1 MIVFAVICKSSLYVW
16 QYWLPVAIE
25 GPTPVSSLLHSSTMV
40 VARVYLMIL
49 LLVSVPVVLVI
60 LLLAVNIVTQMDVKK
75 NIAYSTSIHLVL
87 IVLFSIT
94 RIYSAVVV
102 YIILHRIVKRQLFQN
117 SRYEI
122 HRVRSQDIRKFNM
135 NGSSML
141 MLIAMFILS
150 ALVRMVIMGS
160 KELIVLGIMS
170 MMILFI
176 IIVSIVYTLMYA
188 SKLSV
193 VGKFGES
200 EGFYVIFIIFIS
212 MILVEVNFR
221 VWVSLLVFRVVIGV
235 FYGNSIITV
244 L

>member
-1 MIVFAVICKSSLYVW
+1 M
-16 QYWLPVAIE
+16 
-25 GPTPVSSLLHSSTMV
+25 G
-40 VARVYLMIL
+40 
-49 LLVSVPVVLVI
+49 I
-60 LLLAVNIVTQMDVKK
+60 LLLAANIVAQMDVKK

-87 IVLFSIT
+87 MVLLSIT
-94 RIYSAVVV
+94 GIYSAVVV
-102 YIILHRIVKRQLFQN
+102 YIMLHRMVKRQLFQS

-122 HRVRSQDIRKFNM
+122 HRVRSQDMRKFNM

-150 ALVRMVIMGS
+150 ALVGIVIMGS
-160 KELIVLGIMS
+160 KEIIVLGMISMIVLFMVVVS
-170 MMILFI
+170 MM
-176 IIVSIVYTLMYA
+176 YTLVYA

-200 EGFYVIFIIFIS
+200 EGFYVIFIMLLS

-221 VWVSLLVFRVVIGV
+221 VWISLLVFRVVIGV